1 MVNPNGL
8 TECCRIWYN
17 VCVIDKISTSGHD
30 GNNMK
35 LDFKKNVK
43 RNMMA
48 NAVSS
53 GIRLLFPFLNRT
65 LFLWLLGPAYLGL
78 NGLFGSLLGVLML
91 AELGF
96 GMAVICSMYKPVAD
110 DDRELLCAYMK
121 FFRGVYRWVGSAI
134 FIGGLTLM
142 PFLDKLVHGSVPPD
156 VNLHVLYFIH
166 LVNTASSYGLFAYRG
181 SILGAHHR
189 NDVVKNI
196 SSAVSVVQYVV
207 VFLILLV
214 TRNYY
219 NYLFATVFFTL
230 LQNVLLVVAS
240 RRLFPGMEPR
250 GELPPELRR
259 KVISDVKSVFMHKVG
274 GVITYSTD
282 NLVISAFLGL
292 VAVASYGNYYYVMA
306 SVAGIVEVVY
316 ASLTGGFG
324 NKIHTES
331 KEENFRLFMRMNR
344 LSMVVV
350 VFCSA
355 MMTAMYQPFMVEWV
369 KGDPALM
376 RHALTPVLM
385 VVFFYV
391 VQSRQVLLAFKSAAT
406 LWRQDRWKPI
416 VAGAV
421 NLATNILFVLF
432 LPDAYKLDGVIF
444 STIIGLVLI
453 QVPWESHV
461 MFTSFFGRKESR
473 AYWRSYAG
481 FTLCTLVVCAA
492 AWLAA
497 RAVPL
502 DGIAGLAA
510 KGAAAVCTTSLC
522 LAALFR
528 GDVVDAFSRLRGK
541 TRKGR

>member
-1 MVNPNGL
+1 
-8 TECCRIWYN
+8 
-17 VCVIDKISTSGHD
+17 
-30 GNNMK
+30 MK

-134 FIGGLTLM
+134 FIGGLALM
-142 PFLDKLVHGSVPPD
+142 PFIDKLVHGSVPPD
-156 VNLHVLYFIH
+156 INLRVLYLIH

-181 SILGAHHR
+181 SVLAAHHR
-189 NDVVKNI
+189 NDVVTNI
-196 SSAVSVVQYVV
+196 RSGVMVVQYVL

-219 NYLFATVFFTL
+219 HYLFATVFFTL
-230 LQNVLLVVAS
+230 LQNVLLVKAS
-240 RRLFPGMEPR
+240 RRLFPGIEPR

-259 KVISDVKSVFMHKVG
+259 KVVSDVKSIFMHKVG
-274 GVITYSTD
+274 GVITNSMD

-292 VAVASYGNYYYVMA
+292 VAVAAYGNYYYVMTA
-306 SVAGIVEVVY
+306 VSGLVAVVY
-316 ASLTGGFG
+316 SSMTGGFG
-324 NKIHTES
+324 NKIYTES
-331 KEENFRLFMRMNR
+331 KDENFRLLMRMNR
-344 LSMVVV
+344 LSMIVV

-355 MMTAMYQPFMVEWV
+355 MMAALYQPFIVLWV
-369 KGDPALM
+369 KGDAALI
-376 RHALTPVLM
+376 RHALTPALM
-385 VVFFYV
+385 VLYFYIM
-391 VQSRQVLLAFKSAAT
+391 QSRQVLLAFKSAAS

-416 VAGAV
+416 VAGVV
-421 NLATNILFVLF
+421 NLGSNILFVIF

-453 QVPWESHV
+453 QIPWESHV
-461 MFTSFFGRKESR
+461 MFRSFFGKTEARV
-473 AYWRSYAG
+473 YWRSYTVL
-481 FTLCTLVVCAA
+481 TLCTFVVCVV
-492 AWLAA
+492 AWLVAH
-497 RAVPL
+497 AVPFV
-502 DGIAGLAA
+502 GIPGIVA
-510 KGAAAVCTTSLC
+510 KGAAATFATLLC
-522 LAALFR
+522 MAAVFR
-528 GDVVDAFSRLRGK
+528 GDVAAAIGILRGGIK
-541 TRKGR
+541 KGR

>member
-1 MVNPNGL
+1 
-8 TECCRIWYN
+8 
-17 VCVIDKISTSGHD
+17 
-30 GNNMK
+30 MK

-43 RNMMA
+43 RNMAA

-121 FFRGVYRWVGSAI
+121 FFRSVYRWVGSAI
-134 FIGGLTLM
+134 FIVGLMLM

-156 VNLHVLYFIH
+156 INLHVLYFIH

-196 SSAVSVVQYVV
+196 RSAVSVVQYVV
-207 VFLILLV
+207 VFLILLI

-219 NYLFATVFFTL
+219 HYLYATVFFTL

-369 KGDPALM
+369 KGDPKLM
-376 RHALTPVLM
+376 RHALTPILM
-385 VVFFYV
+385 VLFFYI

-406 LWRQDRWKPI
+406 LWKQDRWKPI
-416 VAGAV
+416 VAGVV

-461 MFTSFFGRKESR
+461 MFTSFFGKAEARV
-473 AYWRSYAG
+473 YWRSYTG
-481 FTLCTLVVCAA
+481 FAFCTFAVCVA

-502 DGIAGLAA
+502 SGIPGIAA
-510 KGAAAVCTTSLC
+510 KGAASVLVTSLC
-522 LAALFR
+522 LVAIFR
-528 GDVVDAFSRLRGK
+528 HDVADAFGRLRGGIK
-541 TRKGR
+541 KGR